1 MQERLQKIIAAAG
14 ICSRRDAEQLILDRA
29 VSVNGQIVATLGAKA
44 DPETDI
50 IELRGH
56 GRLNSEP
63 MVYILLNKPQNVVTT
78 VDDPLGR
85 RTVLDL
91 LDMVAGKGK
100 GPADLPRLYPVGRLD
115 FDAEGALILT
125 NDGELAHM
133 LMHPRHNV
141 PKVYQV
147 KIKGQASEEE
157 LDRLRHGV
165 RLPDME
171 GGLEPATAPA
181 EVEVIKRG
189 SSNSWLQ
196 ITIHEG
202 RHHQV
207 KRMCQAIGHFVIHL
221 IRVAYANLTIDDLE
235 SGHWRH
241 LSPAEVAEL
250 KEIAKTGLAKGG
262 KKGPRR
268 HFTAAPGQEARS
280 FSANSKGNAPKASSE
295 QAAHSRSATERR
307 SERSGAHNHGPAGS
321 GAERS
326 GHRSQYAAKKWE
338 KTGDAHR
345 PNDGRPSRQSR
356 SAGKSSGR
364 PARSEHGNNK
374 SQNRG
379 RR

>member
-29 VSVNGQIVATLGAKA
+29 VTVNGQVVTTLGTKA
-44 DPETDI
+44 DPEVDI

-56 GRLNSEP
+56 GRLNSEQQ
-63 MVYILLNKPQNVVTT
+63 VYILINKPQNVVTT

-85 RTVLDL
+85 RTVLEL

-141 PKVYQV
+141 PKVYEV
-147 KIKGQASEEE
+147 KIKGQATEEE
-157 LDRLRHGV
+157 LDRLRRGV
-165 RLPDME
+165 RLPDMN

-181 EVEVIKRG
+181 EVEVIKLG
-189 SSNSWLQ
+189 SSNSWLR

-235 SGHWRH
+235 PGHWRH
-241 LSPAEVAEL
+241 LAPAEVEKL
-250 KEIAKTGLAKGG
+250 KEIAKNGLAKGG
-262 KKGPRR
+262 KRAPKR

-280 FSANSKGNAPKASSE
+280 FSAAHKNGPSSQSE
-295 QAAHSRSATERR
+295 HKPRRKDEPRSARQSSHSAGETPRGMGKRQE
-307 SERSGAHNHGPAGS
+307 ERSG
-321 GAERS
+321 R
-326 GHRSQYAAKKWE
+326 RSQYA
-338 KTGDAHR
+338 
-345 PNDGRPSRQSR
+345 SRQSR
-356 SAGKSSGR
+356 DNNNRRSDNNSRRSAGSARRSGPNQR
-364 PARSEHGNNK
+364 PNQHST
-374 SQNRG
+374 G
-379 RR
+379 RRGGR